1 MLNVGAAREGERVIY
16 NGLPFRI
23 SSLNLQ
29 SQLRNPELEGSIR
42 LPLRL
47 LGELT
52 SRPFTN
58 EAWFPSSTGDYLLLP
73 DGSFAQVL
81 QQTVEIVR
89 LKVMGSVVQ
98 YASADF
104 LQLGA
109 RNLTREGFGIAVVF
123 GIDYELQDIS
133 LDTVPERFKTAI
145 TAAFEA
151 SSYAADFKDLLVEF
165 KLAGSSSLDYL
176 VYVNMQGAA
185 AGSYFAIGRLVQQTC
200 VDVCNHE
207 GWGIPFTQVTVHQA
221 EDSYEPYEDD
231 ELDELDGLDDSNK
244 EKAH

>member
-1 MLNVGAAREGERVIY
+1 MA
-16 NGLPFRI
+16 
-23 SSLNLQ
+23 Q
-29 SQLRNPELEGSIR
+29 
-42 LPLRL
+42 
-47 LGELT
+47 LT
-52 SRPFTN
+52 SRPLTS

-81 QQTVEIVR
+81 QQTVETVR

-109 RNLTREGFGIAVVF
+109 RNLTREGFGVAVVF

-133 LDTVPERFKTAI
+133 LDTVPERFRAAI

-185 AGSYFAIGRLVQQTC
+185 AGSYFAIGRLIQQTC

-207 GWGIPFTQVTVHQA
+207 GWGIPFTQITVHQA
-221 EDSYEPYEDD
+221 EGNYEQFDEG
-231 ELDELDGLDDSNK
+231 ELDELDVLVDSNK
-244 EKAH
+244 DKAH